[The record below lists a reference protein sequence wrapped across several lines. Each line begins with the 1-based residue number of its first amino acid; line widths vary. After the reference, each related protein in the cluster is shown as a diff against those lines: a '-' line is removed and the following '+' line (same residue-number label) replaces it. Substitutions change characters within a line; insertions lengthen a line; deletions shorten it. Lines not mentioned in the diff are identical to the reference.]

1 MSVGS
6 YSETPKDQS
15 IPFREDTITSVL
27 KGMKQLHGG

>member
-6 YSETPKDQS
+6 HSETPKDQS
-15 IPFREDTITSVL
+15 LPFREDTITSVL